1 MGYCSESST
10 LYKGIKCQLWTG
22 SVLKQ
27 ELELEERSE
36 KPVSHESKY
45 SGTALTNY
53 MSSSLPG
60 KSCRIFN

>member
-27 ELELEERSE
+27 ELESDKRSE

-45 SGTALTNY
+45 SGTVLTNY

-60 KSCRIFN
+60 